1 MFSFILDIFLKDL
14 RKTIFDFC
22 NSIKEDKI
30 LDIGCG
36 EGEQLFYL
44 KNKRNNIFLFG
55 VDINEKSIKKAK
67 KKVKELS
74 FKNINFLACNAKK
87 LPFKNNFFDFVLISL
102 VLHENKKEEALLI
115 INEAER
121 VLKNG
126 GFLILADFNTPLFK
140 NFSGILI
147 RIIEFFIGKDNYK
160 NFKDY
165 LKIGGLDYFLNKAKN
180 LKKEKEKFLLSGNI
194 KVLKLKKYGKIS

>member
-126 GFLILADFNTPLFK
+126 GFFILADFNTPLFK